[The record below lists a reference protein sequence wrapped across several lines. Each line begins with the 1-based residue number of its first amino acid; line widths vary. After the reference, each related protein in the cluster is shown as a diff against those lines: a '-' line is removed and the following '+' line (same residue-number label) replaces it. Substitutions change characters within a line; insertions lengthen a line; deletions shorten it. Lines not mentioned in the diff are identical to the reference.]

1 MSGDSH
7 AFRAYLVGQGMPADS
22 VSTYCE
28 ILTHLSGLLGQSIWA
43 MTDAGQLD
51 ALLRDYG
58 ADHPSVPVGDY
69 GYGAA
74 RNALS
79 CWRDYVLQQGS
90 APRRATYL
98 LTWNPEHYQEG
109 GNAGVRAGTEE
120 RWTCI
125 SSQPK
130 PGDRVYL
137 IRLGVDP
144 RGMVARGTVT
154 EGSFKAEDW
163 RDPTK
168 SRSYIKFLADET
180 RPDCASGL
188 LPMVLLDQLSQG
200 AFKWSAQSS
209 GIAIPD
215 ELAITLDRAWESGR
229 GLHSLAQCAHWY
241 QAQTEWFNDS
251 WKPQYRARI
260 ETVRSIL
267 RGQHDLD
274 NATLDWL
281 WREGANGVCT
291 VSPGHLPNAEY
302 EANLGL
308 LHELA
313 ALILKSPD
321 RETYEQV
328 FLRWGE
334 AKSAGLFRQTYTAV
348 IHRVFAAAAP
358 ERYTTLVNV
367 QHCRALLTR
376 LARDFEL
383 SVTDSRDWIE
393 LNHAIKRALQEAGVP
408 DSDPLDNNILVW
420 MLYAAFFNAP
430 ADESTSESSS
440 FRSQPTNEEPAV
452 IRDIPLNQILFGP
465 PGTGKTYHTIN
476 KALAIL
482 EPELLGRRDVTR
494 AELKAAFERYVE
506 LGQVAFVTFHQ
517 SFSYEDFVEGLRA
530 FTREDGSLEYRV
542 EPGVFAQLCE
552 RAQSER
558 AVVMEDEAPEGDPF
572 DRALQELQRR
582 SEQAEGHLLQMK
594 TISGK
599 RFLARY
605 NPTNGTFSVFQQD
618 NNIEGSRA
626 GGNMKKVRHL
636 YYTGERGDRSQSYV
650 QGMLDYLVEHC
661 NLPDPKHRGLPPKT
675 SSRRKPFV
683 LIIDEINRGNVSRIF
698 GELITLIEPSKR
710 AGRDEALSTTLPY
723 SKDTFSVP
731 DNLYIIGT
739 MNTADRS
746 LAGLDI
752 ALRRRFVFEEMAPR
766 PDLLSHL
773 ELNEGGL
780 QVNVGALLEVI
791 NQRIEVLLDRD
802 HSLGHAYF
810 MPLAQMSTPTV
821 AALGAIFKNQILPL
835 LQEYFFDDWQRI
847 RWVLNDHRKQHETS
861 AFLRAP
867 AFDVTALL
875 GNVPVNG
882 QRQRWTVND
891 AAFDNIEAYALTIKG
906 DKEGE

>member
-1 MSGDSH
+1 MPVSQEGYR
-7 AFRAYLVGQGMPADS
+7 AFLVSNGLAEASASNYCSALRRVFEHQGGQPF
-22 VSTYCE
+22 T
-28 ILTHLSGLLGQSIWA
+28 LTDLA
-43 MTDAGQLD
+43 ALD
-51 ALLRDYG
+51 AILPLYDKG
-58 ADHPSVPVGDY
+58 GLHEAVGDVY
-69 GYGAA
+69 SSAGRSALREWRTYVASELGAVTS
-74 RNALS
+74 NTPHS
-79 CWRDYVLQQGS
+79 
-90 APRRATYL
+90 TYL

-109 GNAGVRAGTEE
+109 GNAGVRAGAEE

-137 IRLGVDP
+137 IRLGVAP

-215 ELAITLDRAWESGR
+215 ELATVLDRAWEEGR

-251 WKPQYRARI
+251 WKPQYLARI

-302 EANLGL
+302 EANVEL

-313 ALILKSPD
+313 TLILKNPE
-321 RETYEQV
+321 RETYERV
-328 FLRWGE
+328 FQRWGE
-334 AKSAGLFRQTYTAV
+334 AKNAGLFRQTYTAV

-367 QHCRALLTR
+367 QHCRALLAR

-383 SVTDSRDWIE
+383 PVTDSRDWIE

-420 MLYAAFFNAP
+420 MLYAAFFNTP

-552 RAQSER
+552 LAKRGM
-558 AVVMEDEAPEGDPF
+558 VVTDDPF
-572 DRALQELQRR
+572 DKAVGLLAEQT
-582 SEQAEGHLLQMK
+582 EQAEDNWLPMRTVRGN
-594 TISGK
+594 
-599 RFLARY
+599 RFNARY
-605 NPTNGTFSVFQQD
+605 APDKGTFLIEQENRQGNRPPD
-618 NNIEGSRA
+618 TANI
-626 GGNMKKVRHL
+626 KYVRTL
-636 YYTGERGDRSQSYV
+636 YMTGEKTGYNSSYV
-650 QGMLDYLVEHC
+650 QGILDYLKSRC
-661 NLPDPKHRGLPPKT
+661 GLPDQAPSPGVGE
-675 SSRRKPFV
+675 RKPFV

-710 AGRDEALSTTLPY
+710 AGCDEALSTTLPY

-802 HSLGHAYF
+802 HCLGHAYF
-810 MPLAQMSTPTV
+810 MPLAQMSAPTV
-821 AALGAIFKNQILPL
+821 AALGVIFKNQILPL

-847 RWVLNDHRKQHETS
+847 RWVLNDHRKQRESS

-882 QRQRWTVND
+882 QRQRWSVND
-891 AAFDNIEAYALTIKG
+891 AAFDNIEAYVLTIEG